1 MNIITERHEIG
12 ITMNFGKYPVIGL
25 DMDNKPYKE
34 CDGFIIGSKVRVAWD
49 RKDPKWEGM
58 TSGCELMVEEGKYH
72 LNSHGCCLSANFTV
86 HDFIEDLE
94 NANTPLVHKEQIVAV
109 AHYSK
114 SNGVKFLRMMKVS
127 PRIDT
132 QCMTVATLEDL
143 SSEEIKEVR
152 DFIDRR
158 KRW

>member
-1 MNIITERHEIG
+1 
-12 ITMNFGKYPVIGL
+12 
-25 DMDNKPYKE
+25 
-34 CDGFIIGSKVRVAWD
+34 
-49 RKDPKWEGM
+49 
-58 TSGCELMVEEGKYH
+58 MVEEGKYH
-72 LNSHGCCLSANFTV
+72 LSSHGCCLSANFTV
-86 HDFIEDLE
+86 HDFIEDIE

-143 SSEEIKEVR
+143 NDEEMKEVR